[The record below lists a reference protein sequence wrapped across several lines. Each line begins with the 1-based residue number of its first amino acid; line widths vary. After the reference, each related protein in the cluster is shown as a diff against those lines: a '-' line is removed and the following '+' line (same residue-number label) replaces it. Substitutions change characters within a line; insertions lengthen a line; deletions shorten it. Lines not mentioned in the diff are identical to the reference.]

1 MSAIGKMRSSASSLF
16 GMGPNW
22 KTTLDVFAGLIADA
36 RAGRQIQRLTKQKA
50 QTAFHLKKK

>member
-1 MSAIGKMRSSASSLF
+1 
-16 GMGPNW
+16 MGPNW

-36 RAGRQIQRLTKQKA
+36 RAGRQFQRLTKQKA